1 MVKKAKTGNGPF
13 MFNIFFNLV
22 TLGIAVMVVRFMNDL
37 ATDPQCKAIDPMTR
51 EGITGYSWLIIF
63 LSGASALLNLYIIA
77 MV

>member
-1 MVKKAKTGNGPF
+1 MTKKVKTGNGPF
-13 MFNIFFNLV
+13 MFNVFFNLV

-37 ATDPQCKAIDPMTR
+37 ASHPQCKTIDPVTR

-63 LSGASALLNLYIIA
+63 LSGISALLNLYIIA

>member
-1 MVKKAKTGNGPF
+1 MTKKTKTGNGPF

-22 TLGIAVMVVRFMNDL
+22 TLGIAVMVVKFMNEL
-37 ATDPQCKAIDPMTR
+37 ASNPECKTINPMTR

-63 LSGASALLNLYIIA
+63 LSSVSVLLNLYIIA

>member
-1 MVKKAKTGNGPF
+1 MAKKTKTGNGVF

-37 ATDPQCKAIDPMTR
+37 ASHPDCKTIDPMTR
-51 EGITGYSWLIIF
+51 KGITGYSWLIIF
-63 LSGASALLNLYIIA
+63 LSGISVLLNLYIIA

>member
-1 MVKKAKTGNGPF
+1 MAKKAKTGNGPF

-37 ATDPQCKAIDPMTR
+37 ASHPDCKTIDPMTR
-51 EGITGYSWLIIF
+51 EGITGYSWLVIF
-63 LSGASALLNLYIIA
+63 LSGISVLLNLYIIA